1 MNFQYNL
8 FNEEFKT
15 KNAEKHDRLR
25 YKQNEYLDS
34 HHHPQEKIQQL
45 IKLDKH
51 IYGDILELFAGQGN
65 LSEHYKQKA

>member
-8 FNEEFKT
+8 FNEVSKT

-25 YKQNEYLDS
+25 SKQSDYLDS

-45 IKLDKH
+45 IKLDN
-51 IYGDILELFAGQGN
+51 YMLLILILMGIQVSLWTMFGT
-65 LSEHYKQKA
+65 L